1 MQIQVNPEPHMENDP
16 EEAFLSY
23 LVAEKQVSPHTLSS
37 YSRSLEMF
45 RDWSAARFP
54 GWTNCAPD
62 LFREWLFELLKNNK
76 TPATIRLRFAA
87 IRSFFRF
94 MRKRSF
100 ITANPM
106 EEVSLPK
113 RRRQLPTYLNL
124 SQMEELLDL
133 PYRVKAP
140 SHCPPWLPFR
150 DAAIL
155 ELFYSCGLR
164 LSELVSLNTESINL
178 HTECVRVV
186 GKGRKER
193 ILPVGAP
200 ALAALDKYA
209 NMAALGKNSPL
220 FLSRLGKRIG
230 ARSIELLLDKYVR
243 LSSIPF
249 HLSPHKIRH
258 TFATHMLDAGA
269 DLRAVQELLGH
280 VSLSTTQIYTH
291 VTRSRLA
298 EAYRLSHPRA

>member
-1 MQIQVNPEPHMENDP
+1 MENNPEEL
-16 EEAFLSY
+16 FLGY

-37 YSRSLEMF
+37 YSRSLRMF
-45 RDWSAARFP
+45 REWSGSRFSS
-54 GWTNCAPD
+54 WEACSPD
-62 LFREWLFELLKNNK
+62 LFREWLFDLLKDDL

-94 MRKRSF
+94 MMKRGI
-100 ITANPM
+100 ITSNPM

-124 SQMEELLDL
+124 SQMEELLEL
-133 PYRVKAP
+133 PYHIKVPGNSPA
-140 SHCPPWLPFR
+140 WLPFR

-164 LSELVSLNTESINL
+164 LSELVSLNVDSINRE
-178 HTECVRVV
+178 TECLRVV
-186 GKGRKER
+186 GKGRKQR
-193 ILPVGAP
+193 ILPVGTP
-200 ALAALDKYA
+200 ALAALEKYIE
-209 NMAALGKNSPL
+209 MAKIEKRSPL

-230 ARSIELLLDKYVR
+230 ARSVELLLNKYVR
-243 LSSIPF
+243 HSSIPF

-269 DLRAVQELLGH
+269 DLRSVQELLGH

-298 EAYRLSHPRA
+298 EAYRLAHPRA